1 MRINNSQDLLISASD
16 QSWNW
21 SYVLVCYGSH
31 MLSSVP
37 VNPQLYGGSQYIA
50 APVDLTAFQNG
61 PCILTVLLL
70 NDRMETVAATNWMGQ
85 VQNPLLNV
93 VGPRMGSRLLFRIRG
108 TPGDVEYRL
117 MAGADP
123 YQLRRSPFD
132 GGAGYGVETVVFG
145 EFPQTAVVSSSGDVS
160 SDESV
165 DIVLIIDNLIRA
177 HTLDGSL
184 VLWTRGK
191 DAKVAY
197 SKPLSL
203 ESLPAPQSPT
213 AYTPTSDPPPP
224 TYNR

>member
-1 MRINNSQDLLISASD
+1 
-16 QSWNW
+16 
-21 SYVLVCYGSH
+21 
-31 MLSSVP
+31 MLSSVS
-37 VNPQLYGGSQYIA
+37 VNPQLYGGSQYLA
-50 APVDLTAFQNG
+50 APVDFTALPNG
-61 PCILTVLLL
+61 PCILTVLLK
-70 NDRMETVAATNWMGQ
+70 NDRMETVAVTNWIGQ

-93 VGPRMGSRLLFRIRG
+93 VGTRMASRLLFRIRG

-117 MAGADP
+117 MASEDP

-132 GGAGYGVETVVFG
+132 GGAGSGVETVVLG
-145 EFPQTAVVSSSGDVS
+145 EFPQLAVVSSSGDVS

-165 DIVLIIDNLIRA
+165 DIVLNIDNLIRA

-203 ESLPAPQSPT
+203 GSLPPPQSPT
-213 AYTPTSDPPPP
+213 AYNATSDPPSP